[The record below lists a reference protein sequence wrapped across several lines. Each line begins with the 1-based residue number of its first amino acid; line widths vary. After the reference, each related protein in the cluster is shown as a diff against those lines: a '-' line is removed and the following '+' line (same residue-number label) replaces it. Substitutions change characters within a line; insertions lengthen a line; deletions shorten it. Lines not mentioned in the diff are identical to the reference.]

1 MLEFARRT
9 TELVLLLLCVSFIAF
24 MVPRLIPGDPARL
37 FAGLEAPEE
46 VVAAIRT
53 EWGFDQPLAVQY
65 WTFLTKAMQGDLGF
79 SIHFKQPVMQ
89 EVLIRLPSSI
99 ELAVAA
105 TAISVL
111 IGVPLGIA
119 SALHRRKL
127 LDKVATFSSFLG
139 ISTPIFVAGLCL
151 MYIFSM
157 KLGLFPASGRGSL
170 SKLVLPALTLGIY
183 NTALITRLTR
193 STMLDALN
201 TDYIRTARAKGLNER
216 VVIYKHALR
225 NAILPVYTI
234 VGLNIGFLIGGAVIV
249 EVVFGRG
256 GLGSVLVDAVKWR
269 DYPLAQGS
277 ILVFAIVII
286 LVNRFV
292 DWSYPF
298 IDPRIRGN

>member
-1 MLEFARRT
+1 MLEFT
-9 TELVLLLLCVSFIAF
+9 KKMTELILLLLCVSFLAF

-37 FAGLEAPEE
+37 FAGLDAPAE

-53 EWGFDQPLAVQY
+53 EWGFDQPLVVQY
-65 WTFLTKAMQGDLGF
+65 WTFLTKALQGDLGF

-127 LDKVATFSSFLG
+127 LDKVATFSSILG
-139 ISTPIFVAGLCL
+139 VSTPIFVAGLCL

-157 KLGLFPASGRGSL
+157 KLGWFPASGRGSL
-170 SKLVLPALTLGIY
+170 SKLILPALTLGLY

-201 TDYIRTARAKGLNER
+201 TDYIRTARAKGLSER

-234 VGLNIGFLIGGAVIV
+234 VGLNIGYLIGSAVII

-298 IDPRIRGN
+298 VDPRIKGN